1 MGTPP
6 STNAYEA
13 EREARIAANRA
24 RLAGLGLA
32 APPRRER
39 GVWAGDSEPRR
50 DRKRVKRPAQAA
62 HAVS

>member
-6 STNAYEA
+6 SANAYEA
-13 EREARIAANRA
+13 EREARIAQNRA

-39 GVWAGDSEPRR
+39 SVWAGEGASR
-50 DRKRVKRPAQAA
+50 DRKRVRWPAQVA
-62 HAVS
+62 AVS